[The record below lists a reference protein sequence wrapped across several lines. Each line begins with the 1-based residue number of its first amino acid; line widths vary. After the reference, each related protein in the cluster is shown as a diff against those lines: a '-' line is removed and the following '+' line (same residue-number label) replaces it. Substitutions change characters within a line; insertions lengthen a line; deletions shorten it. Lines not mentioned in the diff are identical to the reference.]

1 MSLTHHPIII
11 YAFLHNYLINRK
23 ITKVFKKKDSA
34 KKAEAAA
41 VDVAPE
47 PSAPPAPTPPTDALM
62 EARENDEANVSMP
75 KDDIRDEEGMVV
87 VEDVTD
93 MEEYLSVVEEGATNE
108 EKEEEDEVAS
118 QGVSE
123 IVPDTPAPEE
133 TKVVEEAPVASPFLC
148 GITNCLGRD

>member
-1 MSLTHHPIII
+1 
-11 YAFLHNYLINRK
+11 
-23 ITKVFKKKDSA
+23 
-34 KKAEAAA
+34 
-41 VDVAPE
+41 
-47 PSAPPAPTPPTDALM
+47 M

-93 MEEYLSVVEEGATNE
+93 IEEHLSVVEEATTNE
-108 EKEEEDEVAS
+108 EQEEEEEAAS

-123 IVPDTPAPEE
+123 IVAPDTPAPEE
-133 TKVVEEAPVASPFLC
+133 AKVVDEAPAASPGFLC

>member
-1 MSLTHHPIII
+1 MSLAHPKII
-11 YAFLHNYLINRK
+11 YAFLQNYLINRK

-34 KKAEAAA
+34 KKTEAAA

-108 EKEEEDEVAS
+108 EKEEDEVAS

-133 TKVVEEAPVASPFLC
+133 TNLVEEAPVASPFLC

>member
-41 VDVAPE
+41 ADVAPE